1 MRAASRMRR
10 LACHRSSRTSG
21 FGTSLAASPLTGRG
35 SQDSTAALSP
45 GIACSGGVSSGSL
58 KFLCGVNNFHE
69 QPWRGGR
76 HHNIDGESQ
85 VADGERTVISYV
97 SSLFVLVICLDY
109 GGKNSTHD

>member
-21 FGTSLAASPLTGRG
+21 FSTSLAASPLTGRG
-35 SQDSTAALSP
+35 SEDSTAALSP

-58 KFLCGVNNFHE
+58 KSVWGKEFHG

-85 VADGERTVISYV
+85 VAEGERAVISYV

-109 GGKNSTHD
+109 GGKNTTHD